1 MGIGIHEFSGSNEDI
16 FQSMSLHDSY
26 LWHTGWVSLS
36 FLPATE
42 HKFLLQWQMLYFKF
56 KRRKYIKLK
65 KKEIHKIN
73 VCPGI
78 VLSNC
83 ITGKA
88 HLPFHGDWTRAHSRM
103 GRITHGFTYFHHEV
117 NMNTRASTLNLATDI
132 SSNTHLILNRHNS
145 TGLSLPVKVYYHL
158 FHHICFT
165 VDKLK

>member
-1 MGIGIHEFSGSNEDI
+1 MC
-16 FQSMSLHDSY
+16 
-26 LWHTGWVSLS
+26 
-36 FLPATE
+36 PA
-42 HKFLLQWQMLYFKF
+42 
-56 KRRKYIKLK
+56 
-65 KKEIHKIN
+65 
-73 VCPGI
+73 I

-103 GRITHGFTYFHHEV
+103 GRKTHGFTYFHHEV

-158 FHHICFT
+158 FHHIHFK
-165 VDKLK
+165 VDKLKEQHALWKHWDSWVLEDHSILASHSRGKSLRYWIPALPSVSVYCHI